1 MLLLKNVKLC
11 QIYAQVKVMCRDIHF
26 IVYPPIFE
34 LLFCKLKDILVLLH
48 WILYLLL
55 SFRNCS
61 TVRYNWQATGLL
73 WQLFVTAPCINL
85 VTGDYVNMLPQSV
98 TVG

>member
-1 MLLLKNVKLC
+1 MK
-11 QIYAQVKVMCRDIHF
+11 KVCPDPR
-26 IVYPPIFE
+26 PPVE
-34 LLFCKLKDILVLLH
+34 KILNFFFRMNPSL
-48 WILYLLL
+48 I